1 MGNKKLLS
9 TIKDEKIIQVTKLG
23 TNWNNGSDSGLF
35 SLNVNNDSGNR
46 NRNISGHLLNA
57 FMMKQGNEQSLL
69 LPVI

>member
-1 MGNKKLLS
+1 M
-9 TIKDEKIIQVTKLG
+9 
-23 TNWNNGSDSGLF
+23 F
-35 SLNVNNDSGNR
+35 YLNVNNDSGNR